1 MRLRSVIALHGPAGY
16 GRLAGMMI
24 ARSTTGTR
32 SVWTLPS
39 RAVRRCILIGQFI
52 GCGEARS
59 ALVSPPR

>member
-1 MRLRSVIALHGPAGY
+1 MGRQGY
-16 GRLAGMMI
+16 GRLAGMMM

-32 SVWTLPS
+32 SVWTLPA